1 MAFHE
6 LWEQKFEIAPGKWVF
21 VPSAESRQRG
31 EHITAEIKKKW
42 HPPAYFHHCH
52 QGGHVQ
58 AIKQHVASTLF
69 CCIDIEGFFTSINR
83 SRVTRVLKKHFGYD
97 VAREFAK
104 DSVVRLTGDDESQYI
119 LPFGFVQSPIIA
131 SVCLDESTLGRA
143 LHTLASSSAVVV
155 SVYVDDIILSSD
167 DPHLLQRAYEHILA
181 AAARSGWKINENKTR
196 PPSQQIS
203 AFNINLSNEDLI
215 ISQERMNLFSEAYRE
230 ATSDHQKEGILR
242 YIRSINPDQTS
253 LL

>member
-1 MAFHE
+1 M
-6 LWEQKFEIAPGKWVF
+6 WEQKFEIAPGKWVF

-42 HPPAYFHHCH
+42 HPPAYFYHCH
-52 QGGHVQ
+52 QGGHVH
-58 AIKQHVASTLF
+58 AIKRHVASTLF
-69 CCIDIEGFFTSINR
+69 CSVDIEGFFTSINR
-83 SRVTRVLKKHFGYD
+83 SRVTRVLKRYFGYD

-181 AAARSGWKINENKTR
+181 AAARSGWKINQNKTR

-203 AFNINLSNEDLI
+203 AFNINLSNGDL
-215 ISQERMNLFSEAYRE
+215 R
-230 ATSDHQKEGILR
+230 KV
-242 YIRSINPDQTS
+242 
-253 LL
+253 

>member
-6 LWEQKFEIAPGKWVF
+6 LWEQRFELAPGKWVF

-31 EHITAEIKKKW
+31 EHIISKIKEKW
-42 HPPAYFHHCH
+42 QAPAYFHHCQ

-58 AIKQHVASTLF
+58 AIKQHLASTHF
-69 CCIDIEGFFTSINR
+69 CCIDIESFFTSINL
-83 SRVTRVLKKHFGYD
+83 SRVTRALKKYFGYN
-97 VAREFAK
+97 VAREFAR
-104 DSVVRLTGDDESQYI
+104 DSVIRLIGDGDSQYI

-131 SVCLDESTLGRA
+131 SVCLDQSTLGRA
-143 LHTLASSSAVVV
+143 LHMLASNPDVVV

-167 DPHLLQRAYEHILA
+167 DPHLLQRAFDNILA
-181 AAARSGWKINENKTR
+181 AAARSNWKISENKTR
-196 PPSQQIS
+196 PPSERIS
-203 AFNINLSNEDLI
+203 AFNIKLSNGDLM
-215 ISQERMNLFSEAYRE
+215 ISPERMDLFSEAYRE